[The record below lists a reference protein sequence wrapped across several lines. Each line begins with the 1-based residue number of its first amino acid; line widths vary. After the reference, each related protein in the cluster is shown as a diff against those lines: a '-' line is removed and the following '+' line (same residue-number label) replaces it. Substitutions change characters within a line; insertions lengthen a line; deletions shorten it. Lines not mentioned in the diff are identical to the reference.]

1 MAGPKVYIAGGNSRE
16 VFLINHEGEQLVLKV
31 SKHQSDH
38 QSTRH
43 LMEAIALDVVRDLPT
58 SLSRFLESV
67 FFFEPRIKFQSID
80 V

>member
-67 FFFEPRIKFQSID
+67 FFFRATNQISKY
-80 V
+80 